1 VANPS
6 SPYLSI
12 LCKTNG
18 CQDDAVIP
26 TSTPSPLSPISHQQT
41 TTMAPTTPSNPK
53 AKEIT
58 SLIPSR
64 ECRIHHPTTT
74 TTTKPKFSFIA
85 YNNRNF
91 WLLFG

>member
-1 VANPS
+1 
-6 SPYLSI
+6 
-12 LCKTNG
+12 
-18 CQDDAVIP
+18 
-26 TSTPSPLSPISHQQT
+26 
-41 TTMAPTTPSNPK
+41 MAPTTPSNPK

-74 TTTKPKFSFIA
+74 TKPKFSFIA